1 MVSLPWG
8 LSRYQVLADESGGS
22 RQVVGG
28 DWYVVFLVGLERGE
42 KGGFVQYGGCWTLVL
57 SLGRL

>member
-1 MVSLPWG
+1 M
-8 LSRYQVLADESGGS
+8 LADESGGS

-42 KGGFVQYGGCWTLVL
+42 KGVIVQYGGCWTLVL